1 RNPEALR
8 ARLAELGIAER
19 VDLRPRLPGADAL
32 VRAAIAEQHDVGLSV
47 HLPDCLS
54 RRLATSS
61 KVFEYLMAGLVVVAA
76 EQEGSRHILDERC
89 ARFFPPGDD
98 EALARVLAE
107 LAADRRTLLALQRAA
122 RARAESEYCW
132 EREQE
137 RLLSL
142 YAGPRY

>member
-1 RNPEALR
+1 MPPLPCPRRTVAWTLHGS
-8 ARLAELGIAER
+8 AAAILLGMSGPAFAADKPLPRTSSLSWI
-19 VDLRPRLPGADAL
+19 RLPGADAL

-107 LAADRRTLLALQRAA
+107 LAADRRTLLAL
-122 RARAESEYCW
+122 
-132 EREQE
+132 
-137 RLLSL
+137 
-142 YAGPRY
+142 